1 MGNLFSFNYVH
12 TSMISINWLTKYK
25 QYFRDSDEMKVS
37 FMMTLVPGSKYLLYL
52 KIKAYANKLLNPC
65 ARVLANT
72 FGISISVRLRK
83 K

>member
-1 MGNLFSFNYVH
+1 
-12 TSMISINWLTKYK
+12 
-25 QYFRDSDEMKVS
+25 MKVS

-83 K
+83 N